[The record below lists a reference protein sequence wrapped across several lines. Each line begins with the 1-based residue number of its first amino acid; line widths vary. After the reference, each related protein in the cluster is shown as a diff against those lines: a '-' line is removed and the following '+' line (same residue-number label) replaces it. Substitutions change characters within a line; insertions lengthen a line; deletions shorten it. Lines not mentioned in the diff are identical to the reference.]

1 MSFCLLCRQQSA
13 QIWIL
18 AIRIWFSNCQSPS
31 IQTQQLIAKSN
42 LLQNPTYFTLLE
54 VIYLLSKVQIK
65 YQDASII
72 VLAVDV
78 LDQSLCVAE
87 RPYTKLALSS
97 LSFQNSMKYG
107 MKEEQLISYTAWH
120 TACVDFFTNVLTI
133 DERQL
138 FQCKNCGPRPSVLVF
153 DGIAMGIMKSE
164 LNRCKSVMEKDLGY
178 KSNVV
183 IAGSNFEERMF
194 IKLAKNRKLLLRE
207 SAKKGIWPST
217 KESNAGSSESEL
229 EFEPGQKRKREYS
242 DEGMDIFL
250 KFTKKLDRSKSP
262 NKGILLLMENLSSS
276 TSTVGLMQK
285 FDPVLT
291 EKIIHFLKGNMSY
304 NFVSG
309 IENTNLHL
317 EVRNRYPIFMDI
329 LLALSDCQGALGKHE
344 R

>member
-87 RPYTKLALSS
+87 RPYTKWALSS

-138 FQCKNCGPRPSVLVF
+138 FQCKNCEPRQASW
-153 DGIAMGIMKSE
+153 S
-164 LNRCKSVMEKDLGY
+164 
-178 KSNVV
+178 
-183 IAGSNFEERMF
+183 
-194 IKLAKNRKLLLRE
+194 
-207 SAKKGIWPST
+207 
-217 KESNAGSSESEL
+217 
-229 EFEPGQKRKREYS
+229 
-242 DEGMDIFL
+242 
-250 KFTKKLDRSKSP
+250 
-262 NKGILLLMENLSSS
+262 LMELQWGS
-276 TSTVGLMQK
+276 
-285 FDPVLT
+285 
-291 EKIIHFLKGNMSY
+291 
-304 NFVSG
+304 
-309 IENTNLHL
+309 
-317 EVRNRYPIFMDI
+317 
-329 LLALSDCQGALGKHE
+329 
-344 R
+344 